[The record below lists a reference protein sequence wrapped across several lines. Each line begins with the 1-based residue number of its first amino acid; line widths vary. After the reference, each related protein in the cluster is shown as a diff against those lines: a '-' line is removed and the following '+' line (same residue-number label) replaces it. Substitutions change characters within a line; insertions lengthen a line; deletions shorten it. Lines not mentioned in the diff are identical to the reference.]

1 MKAIDWTSWQLAD
14 SAFPAGGFAHS
25 SGLESAWRQGLVE
38 DARSLE
44 RFLCAALV
52 ATGHG
57 LVPFLVTAHA
67 GNESLEQVDSW
78 CEAFLANH
86 VTNRASRAQGRAFL
100 AAVEA
105 AYGLPEITSLRDAV
119 AEGDL
124 CGHQAPL
131 FGHTAALLGLPR
143 ERAVMLFLYIQLR
156 DTVSAAIR
164 LNIVGPL
171 AGQSLLSHLS
181 RFVEQLAEQ
190 SLDRPLAAAAQTS
203 PVIELV
209 AQRHDRLY
217 SRLFQS

>member
-25 SGLESAWRQGLVE
+25 GGLESAWRQGLVE

-44 RFLCAALV
+44 RFLRAALV

-57 LVPFLVTAHA
+57 LVPFLVTAHT
-67 GNESLEQVDSW
+67 GNESLAQVDSW

-100 AAVEA
+100 AAAEA

-124 CGHQAPL
+124 CGHQTPL
-131 FGHTAALLGLPR
+131 FGHTASLLGLPR
-143 ERAVMLFLYIQLR
+143 GRAVLLFLYIQLR

-181 RFVEQLAEQ
+181 RFVEQAAEQ

>member
-1 MKAIDWTSWQLAD
+1 MQTMDWTSWQLAD

-25 SGLESAWRQGLVE
+25 GGLESAWREGLVQ

-44 RFLCAALV
+44 RFLRATLV

-57 LVPFLVTAHA
+57 LVPFLVAAHC
-67 GNESLEQVDSW
+67 GREVLEQVDNW

-86 VTNRASRAQGRAFL
+86 VANRASRAQGRAFP
-100 AAVEA
+100 AAAEA
-105 AYGLPEITSLRDAV
+105 AYGLDEITILRDAV
-119 AEGDL
+119 AEGKL

-131 FGHTAALLGLPR
+131 FGRIASLLGLPGDQ
-143 ERAVMLFLYIQLR
+143 AVMLFLYIQLR

-181 RFVEQLAEQ
+181 RFVGQLAEQ